1 VSHITHITHEKKVT
15 LKDDV
20 PLLLTLKHKMIR
32 AMSTSSKM
40 FRSVGSARK
49 LVQRDINTKYT
60 TNYTNYSSH
69 AKSRSVPTPPSTI
82 PRHVYETTPEK
93 IQKTIES
100 HRQILD
106 FLPECVKIPSTF
118 EKLVDVTI
126 DIGKVPIAWFADGT
140 REVLGDVPLDRS
152 DILKAASK
160 LTFDIATNRA
170 IIEGSLHR
178 VSAIRDM
185 HGAFVG
191 LTIRPGNEYALCDQG
206 RSILHEMLEIELST
220 EIKDSLLI
228 VGPPG
233 SGKTT
238 MLREAAR
245 ILSATNRVIVI
256 DPSGEIGGDGTVP
269 HAIGDSR
276 RMRVPPSKTQA
287 DIMLEAVRNHSPQ
300 IIVIDELGGAED
312 AWACRAIA
320 ERGVRIIAT
329 VHGHGL
335 ESILKNPAMND
346 VVGGIE
352 TATIGDDRAA
362 RSNKNKKTTLERR
375 GPATF
380 NRMIEIRRDSFSV
393 HRQVDKAVDSLLA
406 RGL

>member
-1 VSHITHITHEKKVT
+1 MT
-15 LKDDV
+15 LKDAF
-20 PLLLTLKHKMIR
+20 PFILLLLKYKMIR
-32 AMSTSSKM
+32 VMSNSSSKM

-49 LVQRDINTKYT
+49 LVQRDINTK
-60 TNYTNYSSH
+60 YTNYSSH

-93 IQKTIES
+93 IQKTLES
-100 HRQILD
+100 HRRLLD
-106 FLPECVKIPSTF
+106 ILPECVKIPSTF

-126 DIGKVPIAWFADGT
+126 DIGKVPIAWFADGK
-140 REVLGDVPLDRS
+140 REVLGDVPLERS
-152 DILKAASK
+152 DIMNAASK
-160 LTFDIATNRA
+160 LTFDITTNRA

-245 ILSATNRVIVI
+245 ILSATNRVIVV
-256 DPSGEIGGDGTVP
+256 DPSGEIGGDGTVS

-335 ESILKNPAMND
+335 ESILKNPAMCD
-346 VVGGIE
+346 IVGGVE
-352 TATIGDDRAA
+352 TATFGDDRA
-362 RSNKNKKTTLERR
+362 RSNNNKKTTLERR

-380 NRMIEIRRDSFSV
+380 NRMIEIRRDSFAV
-393 HRQVDKAVDSLLA
+393 HRNVEKDVDTILN

>member
-1 VSHITHITHEKKVT
+1 
-15 LKDDV
+15 
-20 PLLLTLKHKMIR
+20 
-32 AMSTSSKM
+32 MSTSSRM

-49 LVQRDINTKYT
+49 LVQRNINTKYT

-100 HRQILD
+100 HRQIID

-160 LTFDIATNRA
+160 LTFDIATNRG

-191 LTIRPGNEYALCDQG
+191 LTIRPGNEDALCDQG
-206 RSILHEMLEIELST
+206 RSILYEMLEIELST
-220 EIKDSLLI
+220 TIKDSLLI

-238 MLREAAR
+238 MLRAAAC

-269 HAIGDSR
+269 HACLGDSR
-276 RMRVPPSKTQA
+276 RMRVPPSKNQA

-335 ESILKNPAMND
+335 ESILNNPAMND
-346 VVGGIE
+346 IVGGIE

-393 HRQVDKAVDSLLA
+393 HRDVGKAVDMILN